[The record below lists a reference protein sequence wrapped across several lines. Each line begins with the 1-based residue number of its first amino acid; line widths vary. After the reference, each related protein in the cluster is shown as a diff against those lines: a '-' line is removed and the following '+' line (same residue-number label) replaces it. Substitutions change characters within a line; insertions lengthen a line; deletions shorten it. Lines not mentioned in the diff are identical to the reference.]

1 MATEVHTYNG
11 NKTYDAEFNDWF
23 YKWFDK
29 IAEEID
35 WEIIYPSFISDQ
47 QKEQLFL
54 AFQQGLTENLNSNL
68 FSEKE
73 HAIVQEIDLKLR
85 KKIQEFPDWLDE
97 FGEKYNFT
105 DIGDFMEELLF
116 GAFFENDQHT
126 IHNIV
131 KKYCKEV

>member
-85 KKIQEFPDWLDE
+85 KKIQEFRLNASH
-97 FGEKYNFT
+97 YL
-105 DIGDFMEELLF
+105 I
-116 GAFFENDQHT
+116 FER
-126 IHNIV
+126 
-131 KKYCKEV
+131 

>member
-1 MATEVHTYNG
+1 MATEVHTYNE

-29 IAEEID
+29 IAEEMD

-54 AFQQGLTENLNSNL
+54 AFQQGLTESLNSNL

-73 HAIVQEIDLKLR
+73 QAIVQEIDLKLR

-116 GAFFENDQHT
+116 GAFFENDQDT
-126 IHNIV
+126 IQNIV